1 MSVTIKEVARSA
13 GVSVATVSRV
23 MNDSGPVRA
32 ELRLRVQDVA
42 RDLRYVPHGAAKS
55 LITNKTS
62 TIGVLLPDLHGEFFS
77 ELIRGID
84 QAARARGYHLLVSS
98 SHSDRSEIA
107 AALGVMR
114 GRVDGLI
121 LMSPDDAGGAPGH
134 APVANFGASVPVLL
148 LNCPAGE
155 GSCGALDIDNYGGAR
170 AMMRHLLALGH
181 RRIAFISGGGHNH
194 DAHERRRGYRDA
206 LHDAGVRRLT
216 GWEIPGDFTE
226 AAGYDA
232 VARLLRLRTRPTAVF
247 AANDSMAIGAMSA
260 LQERG
265 LRIPQ
270 DVAVGGFDDIP
281 TARYMTPPL
290 TSVRVPITQLG
301 AHAMNRLL
309 TALQTPTLAPARR
322 QEVLPT
328 TLVVRRSCGADSS
341 ESRTRDR
348 TESEE

>member
-1 MSVTIKEVARSA
+1 MSVTIREVARSA

-121 LMSPDDAGGAPGH
+121 IMSPDDASPDRGH
-134 APVANFGASVPVLL
+134 PSFTRVAASVPVVA
-148 LNCPAGE
+148 LNCPSADA
-155 GSCGALDIDNYGGAR
+155 SCGTIDIDNYGGAR
-170 AMMRHLLALGH
+170 AMMSHLLALGH
-181 RRIAFISGGGHNH
+181 RRIAFVTGGSHNH

-206 LHDAGVRRLT
+206 LREAGVRRLT
-216 GWEIPGDFTE
+216 GWEIAGDFTE
-226 AAGYDA
+226 AAGYAA
-232 VARLLRLRTRPTAVF
+232 VARLMRLRARPTAIF

-260 LQERG
+260 LQQRG
-265 LRIPQ
+265 LRIPE

-290 TSVRVPITQLG
+290 TSVHVPITQLG
-301 AHAMNRLL
+301 TRAMTRLL
-309 TALQTPTLAPARR
+309 TALETPALAPARR

-328 TLVVRRSCGADSS
+328 MLIVRRSCGADSPELRS
-341 ESRTRDR
+341 RDR
-348 TESEE
+348 MDPEE